1 MQSDMGVLDDFEFSL
16 PDEDFKALYFVMG
29 QPRKIDAAIEH
40 VGTLGEELR
49 EKYAHTILR
58 LTLNPNP
65 NPNPT
70 LILKPQ
76 CNP

>member
-49 EKYAHTILR
+49 EKYAHDTSYASP
-58 LTLNPNP
+58 LTLTLTLTNP
-65 NPNPT
+65 
-70 LILKPQ
+70 
-76 CNP
+76 